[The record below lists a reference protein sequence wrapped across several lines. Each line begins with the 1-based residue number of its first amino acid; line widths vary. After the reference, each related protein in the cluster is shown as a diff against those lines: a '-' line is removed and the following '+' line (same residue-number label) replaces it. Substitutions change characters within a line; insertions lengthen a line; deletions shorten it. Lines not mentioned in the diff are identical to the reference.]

1 MTPKRAKKTKS
12 ADRHQLQK
20 CPTGIKGFDEITE
33 GGLPKNRITLIGGG
47 TGSGK
52 TLLGLDFIIN
62 GATHYDEPGVFM
74 SFEETQ
80 EELFKDVA
88 ALNMDLQGL
97 VAQKKIL
104 LEHVLLERR
113 DIQESDFN
121 LEGLLVRLEH
131 AVDRVGARRVVLDS
145 IESLFAGISDFGVLR
160 LEIKRLFR
168 WLKDKNV
175 TAIVTGEPG
184 LNSYTR
190 HGLEEY
196 LSDCIILLDNRVNE
210 QISVRRIRVIKY
222 RGSNHG
228 TNEYPFVIDKDGL
241 SVIPITSAGLSQ
253 PGTDERVSTGIP
265 SLDVMFKGARG
276 KAGKAGKAG
285 KSGGYTRGSTVLASG
300 TAGTGKTS
308 LAAAFAME
316 RCKRGERCLFL
327 SYEESPGQLIQNM
340 SSIGIQL
347 DKYVKKGLL
356 KIVATRPS
364 FFGLE
369 MHLLDLYKTIGAF
382 KPTAVVI
389 DPLTSL
395 IGEGSP
401 REIQSMVTRMI
412 DLLKSQGITGFFTS
426 LVSSTAQN
434 FTSGEIG
441 VSSLI
446 DTWIVVRELEEDAGK
461 ERVRGL
467 YIVKSRGMGHSSSIH
482 RLILSD
488 DGIDLVPMEPAG
500 GPKPKTKTKKSTP
513 EKSKMVQE

>member
-1 MTPKRAKKTKS
+1 MPKTPKKKMPS
-12 ADRHQLQK
+12 NRHQLHK

-52 TLLGLDFIIN
+52 TLLGIDFIIN
-62 GATHYDEPGVFM
+62 GAAHYNEPGVFM

-80 EELFKDVA
+80 DELYKDVA
-88 ALNMDLQGL
+88 ALNLDLQGY
-97 VAQKKIL
+97 VSRKQIR
-104 LEHVLLERR
+104 LEYVLLERR

-121 LEGLLVRLEH
+121 LEGLLVRLED
-131 AVDRVGARRVVLDS
+131 AIDSIGAKRVVLDS
-145 IESLFAGISDFGVLR
+145 IESLFAGITDNGILR

-168 WLKDKNV
+168 WLKEKQV

-184 LNSYTR
+184 QGSYTR

-196 LSDCIILLDNRVNE
+196 ISDCIILLDNRVSE
-210 QISVRRIRVIKY
+210 QISVRRVRVIKY

-241 SVIPITSAGLSQ
+241 SVIPITSAGLNQ
-253 PGTDERVSTGIP
+253 PGTSKRVSTGIP
-265 SLDVMFKGARG
+265 SLDKMFQG
-276 KAGKAGKAG
+276 
-285 KSGGYTRGSTVLASG
+285 GGYTKGSTVLASG

-327 SYEESPGQLIQNM
+327 SYEESSGQLIQNM
-340 SSIGIQL
+340 SSIGLNFSPWIS
-347 DKYVKKGLL
+347 KGLL
-356 KIVATRPS
+356 RIVSTRPS

-369 MHLLDLYKTIGAF
+369 MHLLDLYKTIEDF

-401 REIQSMVTRMI
+401 LEIRSMVTRMI
-412 DLLKSQGITGFFTS
+412 DLLKSKGITGFFTS

-461 ERVRGL
+461 RRIRGL
-467 YIVKSRGMGHSSSIH
+467 YIVKSRGMGHSSDVH
-482 RLILSD
+482 KLILSD
-488 DGIDLVPMEPAG
+488 DGIDVVPMDGAPA
-500 GPKPKTKTKKSTP
+500 PDQKKKGAKGRSQKQTM
-513 EKSKMVQE
+513 SQR